1 MANIFIDTQHTH
13 THTERGKQRKKRERG
28 LLLISYGKLT
38 TDLKGEGFLR
48 EEEMT
53 KRKRQMHY

>member
-13 THTERGKQRKKRERG
+13 THTERGNRERRERG

-48 EEEMT
+48 EEMT
-53 KRKRQMHY
+53 KRKRQMRY